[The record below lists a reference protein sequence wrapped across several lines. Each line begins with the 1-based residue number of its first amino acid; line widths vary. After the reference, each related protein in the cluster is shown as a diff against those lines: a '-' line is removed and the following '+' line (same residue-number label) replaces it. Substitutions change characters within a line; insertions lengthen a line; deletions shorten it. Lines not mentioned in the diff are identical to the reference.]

1 MADAVEVTKALDG
14 GFFVTRYCET
24 EGETFR
30 ALSVLLA
37 INSAAFDVMREKV
50 LGPPAFP
57 PRSYGDDLPDTVGVE
72 APELSP
78 EQEARFD
85 AANPPEPIDVL
96 NVEKASG
103 T

>member
-57 PRSYGDDLPDTVGVE
+57 PRSYGDDLADSAGIE
-72 APELSP
+72 APELDQAAAARIAL
-78 EQEARFD
+78 EIEREAGTGD
-85 AANPPEPIDVL
+85 LKAARD
-96 NVEKASG
+96 
-103 T
+103 